1 MQHKKNNDFLSNI
14 KKYVND
20 NFKDDK
26 TRGKFLKNFQKF
38 PSPKN
43 ETWRLSRLSELSRKM
58 ISPKCYNE
66 KTSLNFDNVLKNP
79 YSIIFVD
86 GVYRKDISDLS
97 SENIEIS
104 FHEICE
110 FESFLDKFKNDQTY
124 SHPTFNL
131 TCCCSKEVVKIRIK
145 ENSEILKPIEIIH
158 IGDSPDHTIHPFI
171 FLDIEENCSLTV
183 SEIFKTKS
191 GLIAPLQ
198 YIKLGKYSKLDFI
211 RIFDDEISTY
221 NLSLSLKFLEENA
234 NCKCFDLIKGGVFTR
249 SESHAFLNGMHS
261 SLDLNCI
268 YLSSKNQHHDFT
280 STIFHKVPNCNSS
293 QIVRGVLNDESS
305 GVFQGKVIVNQK
317 AQKTNAQQMSR
328 ALLLSDFSKSNSK
341 PELEI
346 FADDVICSHGAT
358 VGDLD
363 KDEMF
368 YLLSRGISEKKAKSI
383 LIEAF
388 LYETVEKSID
398 TKYFNEIF
406 DETKSGFKKILNN

>member
-1 MQHKKNNDFLSNI
+1 M
-14 KKYVND
+14 
-20 NFKDDK
+20 
-26 TRGKFLKNFQKF
+26 
-38 PSPKN
+38 
-43 ETWRLSRLSELSRKM
+43 SELSRKM

-221 NLSLSLKFLEENA
+221 NLSLSLKFLKCSEN
-234 NCKCFDLIKGGVFTR
+234 
-249 SESHAFLNGMHS
+249 SSSFLNH
-261 SLDLNCI
+261 LTCANPPI
-268 YLSSKNQHHDFT
+268 
-280 STIFHKVPNCNSS
+280 
-293 QIVRGVLNDESS
+293 R
-305 GVFQGKVIVNQK
+305 
-317 AQKTNAQQMSR
+317 
-328 ALLLSDFSKSNSK
+328 
-341 PELEI
+341 
-346 FADDVICSHGAT
+346 
-358 VGDLD
+358 
-363 KDEMF
+363 
-368 YLLSRGISEKKAKSI
+368 
-383 LIEAF
+383 
-388 LYETVEKSID
+388 
-398 TKYFNEIF
+398 
-406 DETKSGFKKILNN
+406 